1 MGISEFIKEARNLK
15 ANIELI
21 VKADSND
28 ADYLYNIETF
38 TPDEFEKY
46 NIYDTYKK
54 LKKLER
60 RDYIILA
67 LNSIRMD
74 DFSKEEAEEEYD
86 VEFTDDDEEIINDPE
101 SVIEYIPFGD
111 FGPSH
116 TIEKV
121 SLRIIIPFI

>member
-54 LKKLER
+54 LKNL
-60 RDYIILA
+60 
-67 LNSIRMD
+67 
-74 DFSKEEAEEEYD
+74 
-86 VEFTDDDEEIINDPE
+86 
-101 SVIEYIPFGD
+101 
-111 FGPSH
+111 
-116 TIEKV
+116 
-121 SLRIIIPFI
+121 